1 MRLNATTVSYDPP
14 SYSSLTP
21 HDSISITSDSNFID
35 YGFPGSGTV
44 EDPYVI
50 EGFNITTTGSS
61 GIYISGTMKYFTV
74 RNCYVDAFLYG
85 IYIYDVADGTATV
98 INNTCNNNAYFSIR
112 LYASGSSTVANNMC
126 NYNGYSGIFLSSSG
140 SSTVANN
147 ICNNNDDYGIY
158 LLFSDNST
166 ITNNTCSNNNNLDGI
181 YLEDS
186 GSSIVTNNTCTNNYE
201 GIYLAG
207 SDSSTVTN
215 NTCSNNYRG
224 INLDSSAYS
233 TVANNTCSNNGK
245 GIFLYYSD
253 NSTVVNNAFTNCG
266 LYIEEHTL
274 DAYLSYTVE
283 NNWVNGKK
291 IGFYT
296 NLYSTIIAEPVYG
309 QLILVNCTN
318 VTVRD
323 QILNDVAT
331 GLFLYSCTYSVII
344 NNTCSNNNNWYGIY
358 LYYSGYSTVANNTCS
373 NNYWGIYLRYSDSST
388 VANNTCNNNYWKGID
403 LEDSGSSIVA
413 NNTCNNNYYG
423 GIFLWF
429 SGSSTVSNNRCNNN
443 NNNYGIMLMFSGSS
457 TIINNTCNNNYR
469 GIKLS
474 SSDFCVVTYNLLQEN
489 EGYGI
494 YIESSS
500 DNNHIHHNTF
510 LDNNLVGT
518 SQAYDEGTNNFW
530 YDTEILEGNYWSDWS
545 GIGSYSIDGPASSV
559 DLFPLDE
566 PTLLPII
573 AEYQL
578 LSLFTLLI
586 PVVPLL
592 TIIFSRRRRKTA

>member
-1 MRLNATTVSYDPP
+1 MKKQSKQSKVSIRRVLGVLILIIGISAFSSMRVNATTVSYDPT

-21 HDSISITSDSNFID
+21 HAPIFITSDSEFKI
-35 YGFPGSGTV
+35 FPGSGTI
-44 EDPYVI
+44 EDPYLI
-50 EGFNITTTGSS
+50 EGYNITTTDDRGISIIDTTKNFILHNCHVDALFS
-61 GIYISGTMKYFTV
+61 GIYIF
-74 RNCYVDAFLYG
+74 N
-85 IYIYDVADGTATV
+85 VADGTATV
-98 INNTCNNNAYFSIR
+98 INNTC
-112 LYASGSSTVANNMC
+112 
-126 NYNGYSGIFLSSSG
+126 
-140 SSTVANN
+140 
-147 ICNNNDDYGIY
+147 
-158 LLFSDNST
+158 
-166 ITNNTCSNNNNLDGI
+166 SNNNRYGI
-181 YLEDS
+181 SLSFSAY
-186 GSSIVTNNTCTNNYE
+186 
-201 GIYLAG
+201 
-207 SDSSTVTN
+207 STVTN
-215 NTCSNNYRG
+215 NTCNNNNAGIRLDSSTYSTVANNTCNNNNRG
-224 INLDSSAYS
+224 IWLFYSAYS
-233 TVANNTCSNNGK
+233 TVANNTCNNNNR
-245 GIFLYYSD
+245 GIWLFYSD

-331 GLFLYSCTYSVII
+331 GLFLYSCTSSVII

-489 EGYGI
+489 EGYGVFLR
-494 YIESSS
+494 SDS
-500 DNNHIHHNTF
+500 DNNTIHHNNF
-510 LDNNLVGT
+510 VDNNLGGT
-518 SQAYDEGTNNFW
+518 SQAFDEGTNNFW

>member
-98 INNTCNNNAYFSIR
+98 TNNTCNNNAYFSIK

-186 GSSIVTNNTCTNNYE
+186 GSSIVTNNTCSNNYLE

-215 NTCSNNYRG
+215 NTCSNNNGPG
-224 INLDSSAYS
+224 IYLEDSDSS
-233 TVANNTCSNNGK
+233 TVANNTCSNNGDG
-245 GIFLYYSD
+245 GIFLAGSD
-253 NSTVVNNAFTNCG
+253 SLTVT
-266 LYIEEHTL
+266 
-274 DAYLSYTVE
+274 
-283 NNWVNGKK
+283 
-291 IGFYT
+291 
-296 NLYSTIIAEPVYG
+296 
-309 QLILVNCTN
+309 
-318 VTVRD
+318 
-323 QILNDVAT
+323 
-331 GLFLYSCTYSVII
+331 
-344 NNTCSNNNNWYGIY
+344 NNTCSNNSFYGIV
-358 LYYSGYSTVANNTCS
+358 LYS
-373 NNYWGIYLRYSDSST
+373 
-388 VANNTCNNNYWKGID
+388 
-403 LEDSGSSIVA
+403 
-413 NNTCNNNYYG
+413 
-423 GIFLWF
+423 
-429 SGSSTVSNNRCNNN
+429 
-443 NNNYGIMLMFSGSS
+443 SGSS
-457 TIINNTCNNNYR
+457 TIINNTCNNNDWE
-469 GIKLS
+469 GIKLDVSGNSNVANNTCNYNGWGIYLSGSGS
-474 SSDFCVVTYNLLQEN
+474 STVANNTCNNNGVDGIDLSGSGSSTVANNTCYNNDRKGIKLGSSGFYVVIYNLLQSNKEH
-489 EGYGI
+489 GVYL
-494 YIESSS
+494 ESGS
-500 DNNHIHHNTF
+500 DNNLIHHNNF
-510 LDNNLVGT
+510 VDNNLGGT
-518 SQAYDEGTNNFW
+518 SQAYDDGTNNTW
-530 YDTEILEGNYWSDWS
+530 YDSATQEGNYWSDWD
-545 GIGSYSIDGPASSV
+545 GTGFCSIDGYAGSI
-559 DLFPLDE
+559 DLYPLDE
-566 PTLLPII
+566 PTVYLGPPVITDIIHSPSTPTELDTISINAFVTSPYGVQSVTLHYRVNSGTWIEVSMTLVSSDLYSITIGSFAVSNTIEYYISATDNSVNHNLTINDNSGLYYSFSIAEGIPEFQMFSLLLPAIT
-573 AEYQL
+573 
-578 LSLFTLLI
+578 SLFLGFGL
-586 PVVPLL
+586 VMQQ
-592 TIIFSRRRRKTA
+592 RRKKE